1 VPFVPAAVLQSL
13 LAATTQQ
20 ADATQA
26 LAAALSRQAEAD
38 LARVTLDRERLQWE
52 QGREKAA
59 AEAVEREHERS
70 RGEDLPDLVQQ
81 TISKFAG
88 EDPML
93 RSQLAS
99 YARTRAA
106 RGIPEQQIVKEI
118 TMGDPTR

>member
-38 LARVTLDRERLQWE
+38 LARVQWK